1 MLYEE
6 NGVYGF
12 SWFEY
17 MAILLRSVSA
27 FVILLI
33 ITRFLGKQTLSNMN
47 FHEFVSAV
55 ILGAIAANF
64 AFNDKLQ
71 ALHLLIS
78 LAVFTFTSYL
88 LSKIVVKNRKFRMWA
103 EGTPSV
109 IIESGKVLEDNLKK
123 NKLTLDTVNQMLRQK
138 DIFDISEVEYGVL
151 EINGMISVMKKK
163 EYQNVTLK
171 DMKKGVKGNQQFPI
185 ELIMDG
191 QLLEDNLKINGLSPE
206 WIKEKLKDRNKE
218 IADVFYAVKGTDG
231 QLYIDFYK
239 DKIHSIPL
247 M

>member
-1 MLYEE
+1 MLEH
-6 NGVYGF
+6 
-12 SWFEY
+12 
-17 MAILLRSVSA
+17 MIILLRSISA

-47 FHEFVSAV
+47 FHEFVTAV

-64 AFNDKLQ
+64 AFNEKMEVI
-71 ALHLLIS
+71 HLLIS
-78 LAVFTFTSYL
+78 LAVFTFTSYF

-109 IIESGKVLEDNLKK
+109 VIEGGKILEENLRK
-123 NKLTLDTVNQMLRQK
+123 NKLTLDTINQMLRQK

-151 EINGMISVMKKK
+151 EINGKISVMKKK

-171 DMKKGVKGNQQFPI
+171 DMKKGLKGNQQFPI

-191 QLLEDNLKINGLSPE
+191 QLLENNLKINDLSPE
-206 WIKEKLKDRNKE
+206 WIKEKLKVRNKE

-231 QLYIDFYK
+231 QLYIDLYR
-239 DKIHSIPL
+239 DKIKHPVDVE
-247 M
+247 

>member
-1 MLYEE
+1 M
-6 NGVYGF
+6 VDH
-12 SWFEY
+12 
-17 MAILLRSVSA
+17 MIILLRSISA

-47 FHEFVSAV
+47 FHEFVTAV

-64 AFNDKLQ
+64 AFNEKMQ
-71 ALHLLIS
+71 VIHLLIS
-78 LAVFTFTSYL
+78 LAVFTFTSYF
-88 LSKIVVKNRKFRMWA
+88 LSIIVVKNRKLRMLA

-109 IIESGKVLEDNLKK
+109 IIEGGKVLEDNLKK

-171 DMKKGVKGNQQFPI
+171 DLKKGSKVEQQFPI

-191 QLLEDNLKINGLSPE
+191 QLLEKNLKINALSPD
-206 WIKEKLKDRNKE
+206 WITEKLKARNKNIE
-218 IADVFYAVKGTDG
+218 DVFYAVKGTDG

-239 DKIHSIPL
+239 DKIQHPVDVE
-247 M
+247 

>member
-1 MLYEE
+1 
-6 NGVYGF
+6 
-12 SWFEY
+12 

>member
-1 MLYEE
+1 MLEH
-6 NGVYGF
+6 
-12 SWFEY
+12 
-17 MAILLRSVSA
+17 MIILLRSISA

-47 FHEFVSAV
+47 FHEFVTAV

-64 AFNDKLQ
+64 AFNEKMEVI
-71 ALHLLIS
+71 HLLIS
-78 LAVFTFTSYL
+78 LAVFTFTSYF
-88 LSKIVVKNRKFRMWA
+88 LSKIVVKNRKLRMWA

-109 IIESGKVLEDNLKK
+109 VIEGGKILEENLRK
-123 NKLTLDTVNQMLRQK
+123 NKLTLDTINQMLRQK

-151 EINGMISVMKKK
+151 EINGKISVMKKK

-171 DMKKGVKGNQQFPI
+171 DMKKGLKGNQQFPI

-191 QLLEDNLKINGLSPE
+191 QLLENNLKINDLSPE
-206 WIKEKLKDRNKE
+206 WIKEKLKVRNKE

-231 QLYIDFYK
+231 QLYIDLYL
-239 DKIHSIPL
+239 DKIQHPVDVE
-247 M
+247 

>member
-1 MLYEE
+1 MLEH
-6 NGVYGF
+6 
-12 SWFEY
+12 
-17 MAILLRSVSA
+17 MIILLRSISA

-47 FHEFVSAV
+47 FHEFVTAV

-64 AFNDKLQ
+64 AFNEKMEVI
-71 ALHLLIS
+71 HLLIS
-78 LAVFTFTSYL
+78 LAVFTFTSYF

-109 IIESGKVLEDNLKK
+109 VIEGGKILEENLRK
-123 NKLTLDTVNQMLRQK
+123 NKLTLDTINQMLRQK

-151 EINGMISVMKKK
+151 EINGKISVMKKK

-171 DMKKGVKGNQQFPI
+171 DMKKGLKGNQQFPI

-191 QLLEDNLKINGLSPE
+191 QLLENNLKINGLSPE
-206 WIKEKLKDRNKE
+206 WIKEKLKVRNKE

-231 QLYIDFYK
+231 QLYIDLYR
-239 DKIHSIPL
+239 DKIQHPVDVE
-247 M
+247 

>member
-1 MLYEE
+1 MLEH
-6 NGVYGF
+6 
-12 SWFEY
+12 
-17 MAILLRSVSA
+17 MIILLRSISA

-47 FHEFVSAV
+47 FHEFVTAV

-64 AFNDKLQ
+64 AFNEKMEVI
-71 ALHLLIS
+71 HLLIS
-78 LAVFTFTSYL
+78 LAVFTFTSYF

-109 IIESGKVLEDNLKK
+109 VIEGGKILEENLRK
-123 NKLTLDTVNQMLRQK
+123 NKLTLDTINQMLRQK

-151 EINGMISVMKKK
+151 EINGKISVMKKK

-171 DMKKGVKGNQQFPI
+171 DMKKGLKGNQQFPI

-191 QLLEDNLKINGLSPE
+191 QLLENNLKINDLSPE
-206 WIKEKLKDRNKE
+206 WIIEKLKVRNKE

-231 QLYIDFYK
+231 QLYIDLYR
-239 DKIHSIPL
+239 DKIQHPVDVE
-247 M
+247 

>member
-1 MLYEE
+1 MLEH
-6 NGVYGF
+6 
-12 SWFEY
+12 
-17 MAILLRSVSA
+17 MIILLRSISA

-47 FHEFVSAV
+47 FHEFVTAV

-64 AFNDKLQ
+64 AFNEKMEVI
-71 ALHLLIS
+71 HLLIS
-78 LAVFTFTSYL
+78 LAVFTFTSYF
-88 LSKIVVKNRKFRMWA
+88 LSKIVVKNRKLRMWA

-109 IIESGKVLEDNLKK
+109 VIEGGKILEENLRK
-123 NKLTLDTVNQMLRQK
+123 NKLTLDTINQMLRQK

-151 EINGMISVMKKK
+151 EINGKISVMKKK

-171 DMKKGVKGNQQFPI
+171 DMKKGLKGNQQFPI

-191 QLLEDNLKINGLSPE
+191 QLLENNLKINDLSPE
-206 WIKEKLKDRNKE
+206 WIKEKLKVRNKK

-231 QLYIDFYK
+231 QLYIDLYR
-239 DKIHSIPL
+239 DKIQHPVDVE
-247 M
+247 